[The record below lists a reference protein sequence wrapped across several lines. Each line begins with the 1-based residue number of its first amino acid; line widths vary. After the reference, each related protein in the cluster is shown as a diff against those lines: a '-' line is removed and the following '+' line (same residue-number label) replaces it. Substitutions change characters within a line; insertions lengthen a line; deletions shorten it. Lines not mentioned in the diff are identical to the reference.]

1 MRRFRVAEEVVFD
14 SVEGIGF
21 FGGIGRDGNQ
31 IVGFGFVGGA
41 GCLFPELGH
50 EVDTPGVIAFTVH
63 LLRAVERVGR
73 LLDADGF
80 LCR

>member
-1 MRRFRVAEEVVFD
+1 MRRFRVAEEIVFD
-14 SVEGIGF
+14 SVEGIGL

-31 IVGFGFVGGA
+31 IVGFGFVGGT

-50 EVDTPGVIAFTVH
+50 EVDTSGVIAFAVH
-63 LLRAVERVGR
+63 LLRAVECVGR

>member
-1 MRRFRVAEEVVFD
+1 
-14 SVEGIGF
+14 
-21 FGGIGRDGNQ
+21 
-31 IVGFGFVGGA
+31 
-41 GCLFPELGH
+41 
-50 EVDTPGVIAFTVH
+50 